1 MLAHFTDH
9 AANERTFLA
18 WIRTALAVMAFGFLV
33 ERFDL
38 FLQVAAASLG
48 GHAISVRRQ
57 LFGDLIGLL
66 LLVLGGVMMVVATLR
81 YRRNRALIDSP
92 DLQAGQHGRGDL
104 VLVGLLLLLGGALF
118 LYLVVHVLTSV

>member
-1 MLAHFTDH
+1 MIAHFSDH

-48 GHAISVRRQ
+48 GHRVSIGRH
-57 LFGDLIGLL
+57 LFADFVGL
-66 LLVLGGVMMVVATLR
+66 LLVLLGGAMMVVATQR
-81 YRRNRALIDSP
+81 YRRMRRGIEAQDMQADS
-92 DLQAGQHGRGDL
+92 GGRTDL
-104 VLVGLLLLLGGALF
+104 VLIGILLLLGGALF
-118 LYLVVHVLTSV
+118 IYLAYNVLVSP

>member
-48 GHAISVRRQ
+48 GHPISVRRQ

-92 DLQAGQHGRGDL
+92 DLQAGQDGRGDL

-118 LYLVVHVLTSV
+118 LYLVVHVLMSV